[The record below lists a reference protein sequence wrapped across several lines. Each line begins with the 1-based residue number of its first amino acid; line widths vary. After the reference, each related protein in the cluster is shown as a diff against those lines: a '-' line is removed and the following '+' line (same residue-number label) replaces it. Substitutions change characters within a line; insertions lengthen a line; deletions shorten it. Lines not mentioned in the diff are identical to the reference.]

1 MLHGTQAGIDTSGS
15 LHAGCTW
22 CHGGPRPTGK
32 AHSVTPPGQML
43 QGWAGPAR
51 LGQLG
56 VLAKRIAPL
65 CRLGSAP
72 RRHGV
77 DGRHLA
83 GSPLWHLQAA
93 AHDKLKHSKVAGLMK
108 GYNWAWAHMTAHGG
122 VGCMNPM

>member
-1 MLHGTQAGIDTSGS
+1 MVPRWGPANWQGPLSDSPGPDAAGLG
-15 LHAGCTW
+15 
-22 CHGGPRPTGK
+22 R
-32 AHSVTPPGQML
+32 
-43 QGWAGPAR
+43 AGPFGAM
-51 LGQLG
+51 GQLG

-108 GYNWAWAHMTAHGG
+108 GYNWAWAHMAAHGG
-122 VGCMNPM
+122 VGCVNPM